1 MDGNYHHE
9 RAYKNSK
16 LAQFWVQRAWEE
28 AYGQRGIH
36 TDVVCPGFVPVTAAE
51 HVHGPMHFLM
61 RHVMPHM
68 PFASS
73 RDEAAAVV
81 VSWCERP
88 LDEPGGRYFD
98 GHQEKPPSDA
108 ARDPDKARAFVAWA
122 RGQWRHDDASS

>member
-73 RDEAAAVV
+73 RD
-81 VSWCERP
+81 
-88 LDEPGGRYFD
+88 
-98 GHQEKPPSDA
+98 A
-108 ARDPDKARAFVAWA
+108 ARAPDPARAFGAGA
-122 RGQWRHDDASS
+122 RGLGRHDDASS